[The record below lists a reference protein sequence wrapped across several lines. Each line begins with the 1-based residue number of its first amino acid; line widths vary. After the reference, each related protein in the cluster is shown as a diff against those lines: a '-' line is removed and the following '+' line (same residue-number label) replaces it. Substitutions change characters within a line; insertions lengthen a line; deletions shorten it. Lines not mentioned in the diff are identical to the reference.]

1 MKINVQPDG
10 FTVDQKL
17 VDFIQ
22 VKLDKLEKFYDKVV
36 DANVYLKLESPNE
49 KENKVVE
56 IKMNVPGNE
65 FVVKKQSKSFEESAD
80 MCSEALRRMLIKHKD
95 KMSV

>member
-65 FVVKKQSKSFEESAD
+65 FVVKKHSKSFEESAD

>member
-22 VKLDKLEKFYDKVV
+22 NKLDKLERYYDRVI
-36 DANVYLKLESPNE
+36 DANVYLKLESPND
-49 KENKVVE
+49 KENKVCE
-56 IKMNVPGNE
+56 IKLNVPGNE
-65 FVVKKQSKSFEESAD
+65 FVVKKTSKSFEESAD
-80 MCSEALRRMLIKHKD
+80 SCSDALRRILIKHKE
-95 KMSV
+95 KVAL